1 MKMDSVRHVAVI
13 GAGSMG
19 SALAESLL
27 AEGFNVSVWNRTPEK
42 LAPLATLNAFASA
55 DLNEIIER
63 SEIIVVCLSD
73 HATTEKL
80 LFVDSS
86 SEALRAKILVQL
98 TTITRSES
106 QKMAALCQLKDILY
120 LDGAIM
126 GLPQR
131 VRDGDCI
138 IAYSGAQSVY
148 AHCEPVLR
156 ALGKK
161 PMFISESYG
170 AAPNLELARF
180 AYIYGSWLAYF
191 QALALC
197 SAGGL
202 PLDVIVEI
210 IDNGEHIRNRT
221 TKRSGDAIIK
231 RDYSAPAATIDV
243 HAAAFKLVSEQA
255 DSLEMRSDL
264 IQLVGGLFDEAK
276 AKGYRQKQLPALFE
290 IMAEDPGRISCAWQ
304 QI

>member
-1 MKMDSVRHVAVI
+1 MTADNIRNVGVI

-19 SALAESLL
+19 GALAESLL
-27 AEGFNVSVWNRTPEK
+27 AEGFGVSVWNRTPEK
-42 LAPLATLNAFASA
+42 LVPFAALNAFTST
-55 DLNEIIER
+55 DLNSVIER
-63 SEIIVVCLSD
+63 SELIVVSISD
-73 HATTEKL
+73 YASTEKL
-80 LFVDSS
+80 LFADGPR
-86 SEALRAKILVQL
+86 EALRGKILVQL

-106 QKMAALCQLKDILY
+106 EKMAALCQLDDILY

-138 IAYSGAQSVY
+138 IAYSGPRGVY
-148 AHCEPVLR
+148 AYCEQVLL

-170 AAPNLELARF
+170 AAPDLELARF

-191 QALALC
+191 QALAFC

-221 TKRSGDAIIK
+221 TKRYGDAIIQ
-231 RDYSAPAATIDV
+231 RDYTAPGATIDV
-243 HAAAFKLVSEQA
+243 HATAFKLVSEQA
-255 DSLEMRSDL
+255 NSLDMRTDL
-264 IQLVGGLFDEAK
+264 IQLLGGLFDEAK
-276 AKGYRQKQLPALFE
+276 AKGYGQKQLPALFE
-290 IMAEDPGRISCAWQ
+290 IMVEGTRRA
-304 QI
+304 